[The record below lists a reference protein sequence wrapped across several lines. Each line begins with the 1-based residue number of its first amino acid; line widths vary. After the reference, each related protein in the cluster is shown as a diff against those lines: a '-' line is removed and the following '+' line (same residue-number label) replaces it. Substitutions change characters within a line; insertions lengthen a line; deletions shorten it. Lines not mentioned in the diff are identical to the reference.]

1 MYEIK
6 HIKQNAKTFVFR
18 IIDFARKRE
27 NEKQKYAEK
36 LNATNKQLD
45 EFNDFSVPSA
55 IILMFFFLFNTHTR
69 KCINTHA

>member
-55 IILMFFFLFNTHTR
+55 IILMFFSFQYAHT
-69 KCINTHA
+69 KMYKHTHA

>member
-6 HIKQNAKTFVFR
+6 LIKQNAKTFVFR
-18 IIDFARKRE
+18 IIDFAWKRE

-55 IILMFFFLFNTHTR
+55 IILMFFFFSIRTH
-69 KCINTHA
+69 KNV